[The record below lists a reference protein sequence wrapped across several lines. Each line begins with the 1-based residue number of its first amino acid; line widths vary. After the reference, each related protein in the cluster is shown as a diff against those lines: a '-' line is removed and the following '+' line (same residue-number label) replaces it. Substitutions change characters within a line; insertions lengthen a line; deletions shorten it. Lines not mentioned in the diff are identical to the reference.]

1 MGIHQAVI
9 GGYPTSTAT
18 VNTWSLGFTQAKD
31 NLSNKDSTFTITGLS
46 AGDIIIHTEMADF
59 GLTYSA
65 PSGFTFAYNQTDND
79 PDWGFSYRIATSSSN
94 ISTGFSSDSD
104 AGCVAVFSPSNPSGS
119 AAVKNRYVVSSGG
132 NARPTHNNQSLPFDA
147 GELSVLIAALDDDDV
162 SLTAPSNSTLAVADS
177 GLGGSIAIA
186 FSNNS
191 SSSNRSWGQWGPS
204 TAVDQNE
211 TFVFELEPQTRFLD
225 TQ

>member
-119 AAVKNRYVVSSGG
+119 AAVKNRHLVQSD
-132 NARPTHNNQSLPFDA
+132 NDARPTHDNQSLAFDA
-147 GELSVLIAALDDDDV
+147 GELSVLIAALDDVVV

-177 GLGGSIAIA
+177 DDDASIAIA

-204 TAVDQNE
+204 TAVDEFE
-211 TFVFELEPQTRFLD
+211 TYVVELEPQTRFLD
-225 TQ
+225 TE